1 MKKYSYLIATLY
13 FSHGLCENVLEI
25 FEMLGA
31 QSSREFQKAS
41 IMIILH
47 WNNLYSVIQIGVCIC
62 GGWGRGRMQRPV
74 SSFCF

>member
-13 FSHGLCENVLEI
+13 FSHGLCENVLEV

-41 IMIILH
+41 IMTHFTLK
-47 WNNLYSVIQIGVCIC
+47 
-62 GGWGRGRMQRPV
+62 
-74 SSFCF
+74 